1 MAEAGNAH
9 LVSVP
14 LAEPIANMHIS
25 CMESMLYR
33 IRREVF
39 RENQIRFAE
48 IVGVSQATVSR
59 WEKGEQE
66 PTRDKLALIREEA
79 RKRRIFWSDAWFFEP
94 VA

>member
-1 MAEAGNAH
+1 MNIM
-9 LVSVP
+9 S
-14 LAEPIANMHIS
+14 HI
-25 CMESMLYR
+25 R
-33 IRREVF
+33 TGVF
-39 RENQIRFAE
+39 RENQTRFAA

-94 VA
+94 AA